1 MLLSPAQIIGKH
13 TNKRRKNLVFCDVN
27 KSATMAANA
36 AWKMRKR
43 YFNKQKCAEEDW
55 WRQEWLRRKIHR
67 ENHTFDAIN
76 SCWIVRLSYAHC
88 VCVCAFDNHLS
99 AYLKRSFSCSSR
111 LVSSVYQTFYFN
123 MPSIVESWMRLSV
136 RSSDFV
142 PVTTYF
148 ADVDKSNFKFNVN
161 KMRKSKSVC
170 AENFIRVWKI
180 GCIVDLSHFWMHAG
194 SWSHFY
200 WADNVKLQYKLFFDY
215 SNSDSFLFS
224 CYPSASI
231 SVSMPLHW
239 TVTVNKSLFNI
250 CK

>member
-13 TNKRRKNLVFCDVN
+13 KNKRKKKSRFCDVN

-55 WRQEWLRRKIHR
+55 WRQEWLRREKSR
-67 ENHTFDAIN
+67 ESHFRRNQFLLN
-76 SCWIVRLSYAHC
+76 CSSLVRSL
-88 VCVCAFDNHLS
+88 CVCAFDNHLS
-99 AYLKRSFSCSSR
+99 ACLKRSFSCSSR
-111 LVSSVYQTFYFN
+111 LVCSVYQTFYFN

-215 SNSDSFLFS
+215 SNSDSCLFS
-224 CYPSASI
+224 CYPSASS